1 MIVDLDESSDDTHEI
16 TSQVILQEKYENIKE
31 EEF

>member
-1 MIVDLDESSDDTHEI
+1 MIVDLDESSDDTQEI
-16 TSQVILQEKYENIKE
+16 TSKVILQENIKE

>member
-1 MIVDLDESSDDTHEI
+1 MIVDLDESSDDTQEI
-16 TSQVILQEKYENIKE
+16 TSQVILQENIKE